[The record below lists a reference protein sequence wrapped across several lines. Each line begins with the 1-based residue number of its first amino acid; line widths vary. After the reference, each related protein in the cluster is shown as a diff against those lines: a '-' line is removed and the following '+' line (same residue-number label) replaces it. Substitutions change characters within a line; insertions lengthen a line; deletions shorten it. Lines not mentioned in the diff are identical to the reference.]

1 MGRQVEGST
10 PGYGA
15 AREASC
21 SAPPGRRRAAWPPA
35 PPVRYAVLIAG
46 FLLLSALMT
55 WPLVRHAGSAV
66 QDHGDPLY
74 DIWSMRWFQHQ
85 VLADPARL
93 WDANIL
99 HPYERTFVFSEPQ
112 LSTALLG
119 WPLLLATRDDVLT
132 YNLLLLASFV
142 VLGVGVALLVEEWC
156 GNLGAGALAGI
167 LAAYTPYRYGHISH
181 LNLLSYGWLPLALWA
196 LTRYCRRR
204 RARDAAL
211 AAFFLTVQVLAS
223 DTLAALALGAV
234 ALLLPLALWGG
245 RQLPSPRTVAALG
258 GILAPPLLALLPLV
272 VVRFEVNRRYGFARD
287 LATVRD
293 FAATPTTYLSVGPF
307 NHLWRGIL
315 PEAYPGPLFAGAV
328 ALGLA
333 ALGAPLA
340 LLWRPRWATYALGL
354 LLIGGILSLG
364 PQVSI
369 GDRTIPLPYRW
380 FHAVVPGMA
389 SMRDPGR
396 FGILALLGLQLLAG
410 LGAAALWAWARPR
423 LPAGAARPTGA
434 ALLVLLGV
442 AALAEFRSEMPAV
455 PVPRDPATVAV
466 YDWLRDQP
474 SGAVFELPA
483 NGLLL
488 DEPRTIRQ
496 MYHSTRHWH
505 PLVAGYTSYYPAG
518 YLEFLLTFHGGP
530 EALRERRDIS
540 EVSAANVGLL
550 QDIGVRYV
558 VLHRVGPYDWRR
570 ALAEA
575 ERLPQLTRLVE
586 VGDAIVYELDPGQ
599 RIPLAFALATP
610 RRAAAG
616 GQVVAAVVARNDNPT
631 SVVRL
636 GDVPPGVRFAWRDA
650 RGEVAEWG
658 EVPVAVPVVEPGST
672 TLPVALAA
680 PAVPGEYRLE
690 LDFGALAAPLATAV
704 VVGAAECAGADT
716 PPLSLT
722 AASGAGTTAR
732 PGEVVSLLVEWR
744 VCGRME
750 RDYTATVQL
759 VGPDGRL
766 VSQSDAPPFR
776 GLYPTTAWP
785 PGAALAQPLAVRIPP
800 DAPPGA
806 YQLLVAL
813 YDAAD
818 PQQSRLPLLLPD
830 GTTATEAPLGP
841 LLVAPP

>member
-1 MGRQVEGST
+1 MRRQVEEPT
-10 PGYGA
+10 PGREA
-15 AREASC
+15 AREEPC
-21 SAPPGRRRAAWPPA
+21 DRRSGWCHAAWPPTA
-35 PPVRYAVLIAG
+35 PVRYALLIAG
-46 FLLLSALMT
+46 FLLLTILMT

-85 VLADPARL
+85 ALADPARL

-119 WPLLLATRDDVLT
+119 WPILLATRNDVLT

-142 VLGVGVALLVEEWC
+142 VLGVGVALLVEEWG

-167 LAAYTPYRYGHISH
+167 LASYTPYRYGHISH

-196 LTRYCRRR
+196 LSRYCRQR
-204 RARDAAL
+204 RARDAVL
-211 AAFFLTVQVLAS
+211 AALFLTVQVLAS

-234 ALLLPLALWGG
+234 VLLLPIALWPV
-245 RQLPSPRTVAALG
+245 RRASPRVLATLG
-258 GILAPPLLALLPLV
+258 GSLAMPLLALLPLII
-272 VVRFEVNRRYGFARD
+272 VRLEVNRRYAFARD

-293 FAATPTTYLSVGPF
+293 FAATPATYLSVGPF

-328 ALGLA
+328 TLGLA
-333 ALGAPLA
+333 ALAAPLA
-340 LLWRPRWATYALGL
+340 LLWRPRWAAYALGL
-354 LLIGGILSLG
+354 LLVGGILSLG
-364 PQVSI
+364 PQVSL
-369 GDRTIPLPYRW
+369 GAWTVPLPYRW
-380 FHAVVPGMA
+380 LHAVVPGMA

-410 LGAAALWAWARPR
+410 LGAAALWAWVRPL
-423 LPAGAARPTGA
+423 LPAGAATRSGA
-434 ALLVLLGV
+434 AVLALLGV

-466 YDWLRDQP
+466 YDWLRGQP

-540 EVSAANVGLL
+540 GVSGANVGLL
-550 QDIGVRYV
+550 QDLGVRYV
-558 VLHRVGPYDWRR
+558 VLHQGGPYDWRR

-575 ERLPQLTRLVE
+575 ERLPELAHLAE
-586 VGDAIVYELDPGQ
+586 VGDAVVYELDPGQ
-599 RIPLAFALATP
+599 RIPVAFALAAP
-610 RRAAAG
+610 GRAAAG
-616 GQVVAAVVARNDNPT
+616 GRVVAAVVARNDNPT
-631 SVVRL
+631 SAVRL
-636 GDVPPGVRFAWRDA
+636 GDVPPGVRFTWRDA
-650 RGEVAEWG
+650 RGTVVGTG
-658 EVPVAVPVVEPGST
+658 EVPVTVSVVEPGGT
-672 TLPVALAA
+672 AVPVALTA
-680 PAVPGEYRLE
+680 PAAPGEYRLE
-690 LDFGALAAPLATAV
+690 LGFGALAAPLATAV
-704 VVGAAECAGADT
+704 VVGAAEHAGPDA
-716 PPLSLT
+716 PPLALT
-722 AASGAGTTAR
+722 AASGAGGSAR
-732 PGEVVSLLVEWR
+732 PGEVVSLLVEWQVR
-744 VCGRME
+744 GRMTS
-750 RDYTATVQL
+750 DYTATAQL
-759 VGPDGRL
+759 LGPDGRL

-776 GLYPTTAWP
+776 GIYPTTAWP
-785 PGAALAQPLAVRIPP
+785 PGAALAQPLVVRVPP
-800 DAPPGA
+800 DAPPGP
-806 YQLLVAL
+806 YRLLVAL
-813 YDAAD
+813 YDATA

-841 LLVAPP
+841 LLVVPP